1 MSFHITYLFIAF
13 TVNVLYHDLYPY
25 LDMRWPIL
33 RFWSYRTALLWN
45 MTEISSMA
53 YFTYNKHHHIP
64 DSECQETWSER
75 DGLASNTHV
84 GSDDALPLF
93 QGELQVLFIRGLF
106 HAIDILSWFKW
117 HKCWIGFLNISSMNG
132 DSLIGLCKW
141 QVKLAFNWQ
150 KKNLLSLDSV
160 HLCVC
165 QDCRRAIH
173 AARVIG
179 LYVSELES
187 SLSVCE

>member
-1 MSFHITYLFIAF
+1 MIRRRPFVVVFSYNLFIHWIYSKCAISWF
-13 TVNVLYHDLYPY
+13 VSLSGYEMTHIE
-25 LDMRWPIL
+25 IL
-33 RFWSYRTALLWN
+33 VTALLWN

-53 YFTYNKHHHIP
+53 YFTYNKHHHIL

-150 KKNLLSLDSV
+150 KKKSAQPWQCAFV
-160 HLCVC
+160 CVP
-165 QDCRRAIH
+165 R
-173 AARVIG
+173 
-179 LYVSELES
+179 L
-187 SLSVCE
+187 

>member
-1 MSFHITYLFIAF
+1 MSFHITYLFIEF

-132 DSLIGLCKW
+132 DSLTGLCKW

-160 HLCVC
+160 HLCVR